1 MTSFDRL
8 LFMSCCSIP
17 ICCVD
22 VLCPIVVGVRPS
34 APVLKNEEGLP
45 AQNVPCA
52 ACVCVCVCNMLSFMT
67 MFLFDQYLKPG
78 SRHRQTITPTSKE
91 MSKASGPE
99 SA

>member
-1 MTSFDRL
+1 MKKD
-8 LFMSCCSIP
+8 
-17 ICCVD
+17 
-22 VLCPIVVGVRPS
+22 CPHKMCLALR
-34 APVLKNEEGLP
+34 
-45 AQNVPCA
+45 
-52 ACVCVCVCNMLSFMT
+52 VCVCVCNMLSFMT